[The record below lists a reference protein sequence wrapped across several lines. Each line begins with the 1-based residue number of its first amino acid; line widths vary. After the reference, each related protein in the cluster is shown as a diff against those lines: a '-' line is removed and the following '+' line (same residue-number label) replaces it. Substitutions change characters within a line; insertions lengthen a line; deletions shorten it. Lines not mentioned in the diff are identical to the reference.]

1 MIKIA
6 SASVYLI
13 QWPFTRPVQ
22 HSLARHDS
30 TSNLIVKL
38 TDETGLCGF
47 GEGVP
52 RDYVTGETVEA
63 ALDALRDSLLPG
75 LVGRSFELDEV
86 LGFLSRVFE
95 EDVLDACPAAVCA
108 AELALLDLAGRF
120 FDLSVGRMLG
130 PAGGNE
136 LTYSAVIPLTTLDQ
150 LQEILGLVQSL
161 GLSQVK
167 IKVGRDDDLER
178 VAFIRKVLG
187 PEVSLRVDANGGWSV
202 SEAVALIGSLA
213 EIGVEAVEQPVSGD
227 DIEGLAEVTR
237 RVSPLV
243 LADESVCTP
252 AQARTL
258 IKKRAVG
265 GFNLR
270 LSKCGGPAR
279 TLQLLNLARQAG
291 LPYQLGC
298 QVGELGLL
306 SAAGRHLALAQP
318 GFTYLEGALTG
329 FVLDKDII
337 AEDITFGYGGKLEA
351 LTEPG
356 LGVGVV
362 ESRLAESI
370 KYTLY

>member
-1 MIKIA
+1 
-6 SASVYLI
+6 
-13 QWPFTRPVQ
+13 
-22 HSLARHDS
+22 
-30 TSNLIVKL
+30 
-38 TDETGLCGF
+38 
-47 GEGVP
+47 
-52 RDYVTGETVEA
+52 
-63 ALDALRDSLLPG
+63 LPG
-75 LVGRSFELDEV
+75 LLGRSFELDEV
-86 LGFLSRVFE
+86 LGFLSRVFK
-95 EDVLDACPAAVCA
+95 EDVLDACPAAACA
-108 AELALLDLAGRF
+108 AELALLDLAGRVF
-120 FDLSVGRMLG
+120 GLSMGQMLG

-136 LTYSAVIPLTTLDQ
+136 LTYSAVIPLTAIGQ
-150 LQEILGLVQSL
+150 LQEILGLIQAL

-178 VAFIRKVLG
+178 VAFIRKALG
-187 PEVSLRVDANGGWSV
+187 PEVSLRVDANGAWSV
-202 SEAVALIGSLA
+202 PEAVERIGGLA
-213 EIGVEAVEQPVSGD
+213 ELGVEAVEQPVSGD

-237 RVSPLV
+237 RVHPLV

-258 IKKRAVG
+258 IKERAVG

-279 TLQLLNLARQAG
+279 TLQLLDLARQAG
-291 LPYQLGC
+291 LSCQLGC

-318 GFTYLEGALTG
+318 GFIYLEGALTS

-356 LGVGVV
+356 LGVVV
-362 ESRLAESI
+362 MESRLAESI
-370 KYTLY
+370 KYTIS